1 MSQSLS
7 PCAVTVR
14 PPRPRKCATHRRA
27 IDTLT
32 VQTVRRFPTLQKA
45 SEYTE
50 YRARDCQ
57 HDRFVIQGSACGVW
71 LVCRVIGGGVS

>member
-7 PCAVTVR
+7 PCAVIVR
-14 PPRPRKCATHRRA
+14 PPRPRHCATHRRA

-32 VQTVRRFPTLQKA
+32 VQTVRRFTTLKKA

-57 HDRFVIQGSACGVW
+57 HDRFVIQGGACGVW